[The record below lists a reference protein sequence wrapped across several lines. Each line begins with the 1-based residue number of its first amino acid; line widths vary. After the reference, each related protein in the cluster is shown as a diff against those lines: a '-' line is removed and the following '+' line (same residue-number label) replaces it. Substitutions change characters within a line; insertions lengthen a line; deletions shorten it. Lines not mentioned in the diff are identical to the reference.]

1 MEVSAQE
8 FSELIESLRDRGIV
22 VPDEVEDCR
31 GLIIAVKAG
40 GGRPHARGRG
50 PRGPSGVRRGNRTPG
65 AAPHREANIT
75 GGFVRWHRRSS
86 SRTTE
91 RRT

>member
-1 MEVSAQE
+1 MNISAQE

-40 GGRPHARGRG
+40 GGQR
-50 PRGPSGVRRGNRTPG
+50 
-65 AAPHREANIT
+65 
-75 GGFVRWHRRSS
+75 
-86 SRTTE
+86 
-91 RRT
+91 RRTVVPLRPRVLEVDGSDPDPAAEVPAGA

>member
-22 VPDEVEDCR
+22 VPDEVIDMT

-40 GGRPHARGRG
+40 GG
-50 PRGPSGVRRGNRTPG
+50 PRRRAVVPLLKPRVLEVDANDVAPATEVAG
-65 AAPHREANIT
+65 A
-75 GGFVRWHRRSS
+75 
-86 SRTTE
+86 
-91 RRT
+91 